1 MWGDDMSIKAT
12 VSVKPITITTRVQV
26 SSTDVNGGAVSPGD
40 SAAGSADVTVPTI
53 DVNGGPGKPE
63 DVTGKTLIR
72 MAKKA
77 DFPSLGETDRLYID
91 ETDGV
96 VYLWSDAD
104 LTYTPIASDW
114 HQIDTIN
121 GGNA

>member
-1 MWGDDMSIKAT
+1 MSIKAT

-26 SSTDVNGGAVSPGD
+26 SDTDVNGGAVSTGT
-40 SAAGSADVTVPTI
+40 SAAGKAQVTVPTI
-53 DVNGGPGKPE
+53 DVDGGSGQPE
-63 DVTGKTLIR
+63 DVTGKTLVR

-77 DFPSLGETDRLYID
+77 DFPSLGDSSRLYID

-114 HQIDTIN
+114 HQIETIN